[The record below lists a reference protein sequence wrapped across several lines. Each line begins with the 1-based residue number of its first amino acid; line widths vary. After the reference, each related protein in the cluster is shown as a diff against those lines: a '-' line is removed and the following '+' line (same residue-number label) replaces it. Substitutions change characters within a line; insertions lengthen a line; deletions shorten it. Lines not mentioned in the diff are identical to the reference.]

1 MPAVELWRFRRCGTN
16 VACGGKTYIYAKT
29 KVKSFDKIFF
39 QNRKTSVL
47 KQALSADGRN
57 GKLSLCGRKIR
68 RLLRKSLNRTAEK
81 PISRIEKG
89 FITPW
94 YGLFRS
100 MKKALSQR
108 LKMSFAWWLS
118 VNLWPTDTCAKSPK
132 LAYLRPKVRLLG
144 FTGAMTSWRCIF
156 IHFSICGLYKYT
168 TSIISVGWEIKKP
181 KKIL

>member
-1 MPAVELWRFRRCGTN
+1 MPVAYLWRFRRCGTD
-16 VACGGKTYIYAKT
+16 VACGRKTYIHART

-47 KQALSADGRN
+47 KEALSADGRS
-57 GKLSLCGRKIR
+57 GKMSSCGRKIR
-68 RLLRKSLNRTAEK
+68 RLLRNSLNRTAEK
-81 PISRIEKG
+81 PISHVEKG

-108 LKMSFAWWLS
+108 LKMSSAWRWI
-118 VNLWPTDTCAKSPK
+118 VNLWPTDTCVKSPK
-132 LAYLRPKVRLLG
+132 LAYLRPKVRLLD

-156 IHFSICGLYKYT
+156 IHFLYGFCINMQFPFLT
-168 TSIISVGWEIKKP
+168 VWD
-181 KKIL
+181 